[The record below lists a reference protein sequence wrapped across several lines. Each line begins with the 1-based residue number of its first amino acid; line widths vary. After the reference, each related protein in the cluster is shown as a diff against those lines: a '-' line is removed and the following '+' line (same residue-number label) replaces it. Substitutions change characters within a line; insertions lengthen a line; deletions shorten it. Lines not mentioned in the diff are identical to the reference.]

1 MSVHKYANLP
11 DIDTAPDVYET
22 EDVAPSSQTHK
33 DSSDDEGI
41 APTRR
46 GKTANANGNGNGN
59 GNGEELDSSHVM
71 GAEEATRK
79 FRRAE
84 KRRERSRA
92 AYIYPP
98 SPTSSD
104 DDDEAGGGGGGNKQL
119 SLSHRLKVLQAEM
132 QSLEAELADPANPLL
147 QDEKDEGVDPGE
159 LIRGLVDVRRRLGRV
174 RKEREGRGRLVGVVL
189 GLQKDGNVDEE
200 DGESEPV
207 LTEENENEKEPPVK
221 NLAEMDRR
229 VGVLEKMIGSTA
241 APLDETNPIPPPLA
255 PQISRLSAQLGV
267 LTQPRHIDSIS
278 RRLKLLLSELE
289 RTNQHQHRRHPSQ
302 SGLAPPTQDQIIPLL
317 NRLGPS
323 LPQIPHI
330 LMRLR
335 TLSALHTSASDFDN
349 TLKGLEDE
357 QRKMRESIDELE
369 GAVRKVEG
377 NLEENRKV
385 VTGNVMGLEERVGV
399 LMERM
404 G

>member
-1 MSVHKYANLP
+1 MNVHKYANLP

-22 EDVAPSSQTHK
+22 EDVAPSSQAHK

-41 APTRR
+41 APTRSAIR
-46 GKTANANGNGNGN
+46 GKTTEASK
-59 GNGEELDSSHVM
+59 EEVDSSHLM
-71 GAEEATRK
+71 GAEEASKK

-84 KRRERSRA
+84 KRRERMRTH
-92 AYIYPP
+92 YMYPP

-104 DDDEAGGGGGGNKQL
+104 DEDEDASKRKQV
-119 SLSHRLKVLQAEM
+119 SLSHRLKSLQAEM
-132 QSLEAELADPANPLL
+132 QSLEAELADPSNPLL

-159 LIRGLVDVRRRLGRV
+159 LIRGLVDVKRRLDKV
-174 RKEREGRGRLVGVVL
+174 RKEKEGRGRLVGVVL
-189 GLQKDGNVDEE
+189 GQQQHPKDATIPPEDETPK
-200 DGESEPV
+200 ESEAKDSEGKPV
-207 LTEENENEKEPPVK
+207 AK
-221 NLAEMDRR
+221 NVAEMDRR
-229 VGVLEKMIGSTA
+229 VGMLEKLVGSTA
-241 APLDETNPIPPPLA
+241 APLDETSPLPPPLL

-278 RRLKLLLSELE
+278 RRLKLLLAELE
-289 RTNQHQHRRHPSQ
+289 RTNQHRRHGSQ
-302 SGLAPPTQDQIIPLL
+302 SNANAPPAPSMQEQILPLL

-335 TLSALHTSASDFDN
+335 TLSALHTSASEFEN

-357 QRKMRESIDELE
+357 QQKMRDSIAELE
-369 GAVRKVEG
+369 SAVEKLEI

-385 VTGNVMGLEERVGV
+385 VTGNVTGLEERVGS
-399 LMERM
+399 LMDRM
-404 G
+404 K